1 MADIF
6 DVIADA
12 TRRDLLRALL
22 ERYLEG
28 SDAPHGGEMSV
39 GELETAMGLSQPT
52 VSKHLKVLRDIHL
65 VTVRDQGQHRFY
77 RLDYAPLE
85 TIEDWLLPFL
95 SADYDGLEPEDAPPA
110 VLGRRSRRLAS
121 RIGAASGVV
130 AHAAGSLSSRL
141 LGSRGRG

>member
-28 SDAPHGGEMSV
+28 PDAPHGGEMSV
-39 GELETAMGLSQPT
+39 GELVVAMGLSQPT
-52 VSKHLKVLRDIHL
+52 VSKHLKVLRDIQL

-77 RLDYAPLE
+77 RLDYSPLE
-85 TIEDWLLPFL
+85 TVEDWLLPFL
-95 SADYDGLEPEDAPPA
+95 SADYDGMGADDAPPA
-110 VLGRRSRRLAS
+110 VLGAGPRLVAS
-121 RIGAASGVV
+121 RIGAASGAVV
-130 AHAAGSLSSRL
+130 YAAAGFASRL
-141 LGSRGRG
+141 RSGRGSD